1 MFDMRDVDQK
11 KFIEVCKEELKKIEM
26 IKPPE
31 WANFVKTGSSRKFPP
46 QQNDWWYTRTA
57 SILRRVYLD
66 GPVGVER
73 LRTYYGGKKDRGH
86 KPERFRKSGGSII
99 RKGLQQLE
107 AAGLIEKSKNL
118 KKSGRVISERGKRFI
133 NDIIKKVKE

>member
-1 MFDMRDVDQK
+1 MVSMKDVDPK
-11 KFIEVCKEELKKIEM
+11 KFIELCKEELKKVEA

-31 WANFVKTGSSRKFPP
+31 WASFVKTGSSRKFPP
-46 QQNDWWYTRTA
+46 RQNDWWYTRTA
-57 SILRRVYLD
+57 SILRRIYLN

-73 LRTYYGGKKDRGH
+73 LKTYYGGKKDRGH

-99 RKGLQQLE
+99 RKSLQQLE

-118 KKSGRVISERGKRFI
+118 KKRGRVISDKGKKFMS
-133 NDIIKKVKE
+133 DIAKEVKK

>member
-1 MFDMRDVDQK
+1 MKNIDQK
-11 KFIEVCKEELKKIEM
+11 KFIEVCKDRLKKIEE

-31 WANFVKTGSSRKFPP
+31 WAGFVKTGQSRKFPP
-46 QQNDWWYTRTA
+46 KQSDWWYTRTA
-57 SILRRVYLD
+57 SILRKIYLN

-73 LRTYYGGKKDRGH
+73 LRTHYGGKKDRGH

-107 AAGLIEKSKNL
+107 AAGLIEKSKKP
-118 KKSGRVISERGKRFI
+118 KKSGRVVSDKGKRFI
-133 NDIIKKVKE
+133 ADAVKEVKV

>member
-1 MFDMRDVDQK
+1 MKDVDPK
-11 KFIEVCKEELKKIEM
+11 KFIAVCKEKLKRIET

-31 WANFVKTGSSRKFPP
+31 WASFVKTGSSRKFPP
-46 QQNDWWYTRTA
+46 RQNDWWYTRTA
-57 SILRRVYLD
+57 SILRRIYLN

-73 LRTYYGGKKDRGH
+73 LKTYYGGKKDRGH

-99 RKGLQQLE
+99 RKSLQQLE

-118 KKSGRVISERGKRFI
+118 KKRGRMISDKGKKFMS
-133 NDIIKKVKE
+133 DIVKEVKK